1 MSEAPGCPPSV
12 DVRRHVVRLSG
23 DQLLMTARLVS
34 EAVDADMVTASIFL
48 AISRANTLEIGRES
62 QRTFVYTALEDIPP
76 DDLRRPVSVYAVAR
90 EINIPYETARRH
102 VAKLIEAGLCVKT
115 GEGLLIPSE
124 IYRRPALLKAAVENW
139 RQVLGFL
146 RDLAAVGV
154 EAQPQPTPPPPG
166 LDVRRQVLRLTVNMF
181 LEAVEVLM
189 ARIGLDL
196 VHTLLCIT
204 IVQMNVRH
212 IAENPDVAAAYSG
225 LLDIPPDEERRPV
238 SVYAVAREM
247 GLPYETARRHV
258 RQMTE
263 AGLLAR
269 DSGGGVWMLASV
281 HNQADWIA
289 GAEASWSQVQRL
301 VEAFA
306 QLGVTARTIPN

>member
-1 MSEAPGCPPSV
+1 MSEAPGSLPSA

-34 EAVDADMVTASIFL
+34 EAVDEDMVTASIFL
-48 AISRANTLEIGRES
+48 AISRANTLQIGLES
-62 QRTFVYTALEDIPP
+62 QRTYVYSALEDVPP
-76 DDLRRPVSVYAVAR
+76 DDLRRPVSVYSVAR
-90 EINIPYETARRH
+90 EINVPYETARRH
-102 VAKLIEAGLCVKT
+102 VAKLIKAGLCVKT
-115 GEGLLIPSE
+115 GDGLLIPRE
-124 IYRRPALLKAAVENW
+124 IYLRPALLRATEENW
-139 RQVLGFL
+139 RQALGFL
-146 RDLAAVGV
+146 RDLAAAGV
-154 EAQPQPTPPPPG
+154 EAAPQPAPPPG

-212 IAENPDVAAAYSG
+212 ITENPEVAAAYSG
-225 LLDIPPDEERRPV
+225 LLDIPPDEARRPV
-238 SVYAVAREM
+238 SVYAVARQM

-269 DSGGGVWMLASV
+269 DSGGGVWMPASV
-281 HNQADWIA
+281 HNRPDWVA
-289 GAEASWSQVQRL
+289 GAETSWNQVQRL

>member
-1 MSEAPGCPPSV
+1 MSEAPGSRPSA

-48 AISRANTLEIGRES
+48 AISRANTRQIGLES
-62 QRTFVYTALEDIPP
+62 QRTYAYSALEDIPP
-76 DDLRRPVSVYAVAR
+76 DDLRLPVSVYAVAR

-115 GEGLLIPSE
+115 GDGLLIPRE
-124 IYRRPALLKAAVENW
+124 IYLRPALLKAAEETW
-139 RQVLGFL
+139 RQALGFL

-154 EAQPQPTPPPPG
+154 EAPPQPAPPPG

-189 ARIGLDL
+189 ARVGLDL

-212 IAENPDVAAAYSG
+212 ITEAPDVAAAYSG
-225 LLDIPPDEERRPV
+225 LLDIPPDEARRPV
-238 SVYAVAREM
+238 SVYAVARQM

-269 DSGGGVWMLASV
+269 DSGGGVWMPAAV
-281 HNQADWIA
+281 HSRADWVA
-289 GAEASWSQVQRL
+289 GAEASWNQVQRL

-306 QLGVTARTIPN
+306 QLGVTARTIPD